1 MATDDTRDA
10 GGSGRTDDE
19 SDARDA
25 RDAHEQAAREDALTA
40 EVVASFD
47 GSADARSG
55 QVMQSLVRHLHAFIQ
70 EVRLTQAEWD
80 TAIAFLTRAGHIT
93 DDTRQEFILLSDV
106 LGASMMT
113 VTVNSPA
120 VSTATESTV
129 FGPFFVQDAPLIH
142 NGDDIGEDVKGR
154 ACHLHG
160 RVTGTGGEPVAG
172 ARVEVWAADD
182 DGFYDVQYAGGPMS
196 GRAHLVTDDD
206 GAYDFWTAQ
215 PAAYPIPDDGP
226 VGDLLKAAGRGPMR
240 PAHVHFLVSA
250 PGYETL
256 VTHLFVAGD
265 EWLGD
270 DAVFGVRESLIVPF
284 TEHPAGEAA
293 PHPRATASGWSEGV
307 FDIVLAPVGSAAPA
321 GTSANAPDA
330 ASGAPSRVGT
340 DGAAS

>member
-1 MATDDTRDA
+1 MATDETRDA
-10 GGSGRTDDE
+10 DGAGRADDE

-25 RDAHEQAAREDALTA
+25 RDAREQAAREDALTA
-40 EVVASFD
+40 EVVAGFD

-55 QVMQSLVRHLHAFIQ
+55 QVMQSLVRHLHAFIR

-160 RVTGTGGEPVAG
+160 RVTGTDGEPVAG

-196 GRAHLVTDDD
+196 GRAHLFTDDD
-206 GAYDFWTAQ
+206 GGYDFWTAQ

-226 VGDLLKAAGRGPMR
+226 VGDLLKAAGRSPMR

-284 TEHPAGEAA
+284 TEHPPGEAA

-307 FDIVLAPVGSAAPA
+307 FDIVLAPG
-321 GTSANAPDA
+321 G
-330 ASGAPSRVGT
+330 AS
-340 DGAAS
+340 